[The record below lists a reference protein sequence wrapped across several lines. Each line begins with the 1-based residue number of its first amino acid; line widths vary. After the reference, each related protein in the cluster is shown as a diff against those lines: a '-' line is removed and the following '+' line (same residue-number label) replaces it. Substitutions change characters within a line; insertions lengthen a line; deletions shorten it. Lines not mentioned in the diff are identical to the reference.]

1 MSFEEDLAKYRELVQ
16 KNSQSRFQDELNQY
30 RQKSIL
36 PEPLSTPED
45 EANFLQR
52 NLGIPAGIVGSLGGA
67 AGGMMLGGPPGAV
80 AGGIIGGAGGGAA
93 GTYVSETKYKGTP
106 EVEAYKLAVEDALWS
121 LGFDLV
127 TLGIGS
133 KVNLDWFAKRMA
145 KGDTVEQAGKEL
157 VEGAYGAGSRES
169 LQLSQQM
176 LMRGGAT
183 LLPSQIRGSGLD
195 RFREALASAGL
206 ISRGTMQDNAVAVND
221 VVRDELSELIN
232 KNAAGMAADPYA
244 MGDAFY
250 TVISEGK
257 RVIQDTYVRGLDD
270 ISRQLNYRGANVDP
284 DTILKPMDEFL
295 KAQRGDVADAMS
307 EEALAFTASRLGRL
321 ASMEGVGFHPREL
334 ILLDKAFTRDISAKF
349 GSGANKNPAI
359 EAELS
364 QVAEVF
370 RDAIQ
375 TALNQVD
382 PKVATEYKNIKGLY
396 REGQQALF
404 PRINSNYIRQAGEGN
419 YLGLGNLAA
428 NATNLNQIM
437 QMKASLKAAYKEAAK
452 DETSTLPFSSADE
465 IDEIFRRGYLSARV
479 SQVFDETFSMN
490 SLTSLA
496 KKMNIPAEAKKMQAV
511 LGPDYGRFKQ
521 VMNVVLEAGKTP
533 GGDVGLLALRQAE
546 ISGAKGLSQIAG
558 SMFAGGGAQLA
569 VTGGVSVAPV
579 VAAGVAAL
587 YIPQVLAK
595 IATNPA
601 FAQRLLEV
609 NARNKGLEYADV
621 AVKLLISD
629 VVDSMTDTE
638 KNGMIDF
645 LSNVASQTVA
655 PTKEEEN
662 VPVR

>member
-1 MSFEEDLAKYRELVQ
+1 MSFQQDLEKYRQL
-16 KNSQSRFQDELNQY
+16 QSKSSFQDELNSY
-30 RQKSIL
+30 RNKSL
-36 PEPLSTPED
+36 QPEPLSTPED

-52 NLGIPAGIVGSLGGA
+52 NLGIPASIAGSLGGA
-67 AGGMMLGGPPGAV
+67 GAGFAVAGPPGAI
-80 AGGIIGGAGGGAA
+80 AGGILGGAGAGAA

-106 EVEAYKLAVEDALWS
+106 EIEAYKLAVEDALWS
-121 LGFDLV
+121 LGFDLA

-133 KVNLDWFAKRMA
+133 KVNLDWFAKRLA

-195 RFREALASAGL
+195 RFRESVASAGL
-206 ISRGTMQDNAVAVND
+206 VSRGTMQENAVAVND

-232 KNAAGMAADPYA
+232 KNAAGMAADPYS

-250 TVISEGK
+250 TVIQEGK

-284 DTILKPMDEFL
+284 DIILKPMDEFL
-295 KAQRGDVADAMS
+295 KAQKGDVADAMS

-349 GSGANKNPAI
+349 GSGATKNPAI

-382 PKVATEYKNIKGLY
+382 PKVASEYKAIKGLY

-404 PRINSNYIRQAGEGN
+404 PRINASYIRQAGEGN

-437 QMKASLKAAYKEAAK
+437 QMKASLKAAYREAAK
-452 DETSTLPFSSADE
+452 DETSALPFSSVDE
-465 IDEIFRRGYLSARV
+465 IDQLFRRGYLSGRV

-496 KKMNIPAEAKKMQAV
+496 KKMNIPAEQKKLKSI
-511 LGPDYGRFKQ
+511 LGAEDYGRFKQ

-569 VTGGVSVAPV
+569 ATGAVSPAPV

-595 IATNPA
+595 VSTNPA
-601 FAQRLLEV
+601 FAQRLLEI
-609 NARNKGLEYADV
+609 NTRNKGLEYADV
-621 AVKLLISD
+621 AVKLLVSD

-645 LSNVASQTVA
+645 LSTVASQTVA